1 VASGLGSCCYYAEQE
16 QGTDDDGYTN
26 HCFLLCFESVAIM
39 ITVVT
44 RVVVVVAIAISQPT
58 VAIAVTVLPE
68 MPWVEA
74 M

>member
-1 VASGLGSCCYYAEQE
+1 MASGLGSYWNDADQE
-16 QGTDDDGYTN
+16 HGTDDDGNTN
-26 HCFLLCFESVAIM
+26 HCFLLCFESVTIM

-44 RVVVVVAIAISQPT
+44 RVVVVVAIAITQPT

-68 MPWVEA
+68 MPWVDA